1 MMTPRVPVL
10 GRVLLTLLCCVA
22 FSSAQ
27 AACDT
32 SGSYSLGTPSALS
45 ASTSDTYGVTWT
57 LPSGAVTHYELQ
69 RNNVTVYSGGTLHVS
84 S

>member
-1 MMTPRVPVL
+1 MMPPRIPVL
-10 GRVLLTLLCCVA
+10 GGVLLTLLCCVA

-45 ASTSDTYGVTWT
+45 TSGTYGVTWT
-57 LPSGAVTHYELQ
+57 PPSGAVTHYELQ